1 MLFHSQLLCLLFA
14 WTTTW
19 AHVGDSLV
27 VLGDGDGGGDESLNE
42 TDGWLPNC

>member
-1 MLFHSQLLCLLFA
+1 M
-14 WTTTW
+14 W

-42 TDGWLPNC
+42 TDGWLPNCYLLLSFIYH